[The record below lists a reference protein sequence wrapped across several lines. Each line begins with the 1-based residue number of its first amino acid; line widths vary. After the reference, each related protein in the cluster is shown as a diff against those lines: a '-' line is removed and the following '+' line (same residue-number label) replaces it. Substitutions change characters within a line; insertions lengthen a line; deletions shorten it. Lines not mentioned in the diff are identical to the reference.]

1 MVKQT
6 KRMSYQDIDVDE
18 EFAKFETGVE
28 KVDKIIMGILK
39 EIPYVDIKPYSH
51 NIISCDLRHLKK
63 LGHNEIAL
71 DIIERTPLMDL
82 GWGHIVKKERNKN
95 RTELVSMEELEKLSP
110 EDLDKLIQSEEYK
123 KKSLSLL

>member
-1 MVKQT
+1 
-6 KRMSYQDIDVDE
+6 
-18 EFAKFETGVE
+18 
-28 KVDKIIMGILK
+28 
-39 EIPYVDIKPYSH
+39 
-51 NIISCDLRHLKK
+51 
-63 LGHNEIAL
+63 
-71 DIIERTPLMDL
+71 MDL